1 VGTTCIYIASCSNK
15 RPESIQDAHMMV
27 TILDTTLREGELQ
40 PGVYFNKE
48 SRSRIAEALAEIGTP
63 RIEFPL
69 VYPQRGGKIEDVKTA
84 VTTVQESYGRTAVL
98 QYRAYRPDVELS
110 QAYGAKGCALFMAPT
125 SLHRKGKLHGLEQ
138 EKMIATFVE
147 TLELAKE
154 SGFVY
159 RRATLEDVSRF
170 DNPEE
175 RATEDSEEFL
185 QRLLRAVKEA
195 GATVVSIPDTSGI
208 LAQNR
213 CLPFIREVARL
224 TDLPLACH
232 FHNDYGN
239 ALANA
244 LQAATFPQV
253 EEIHVS
259 ILGLGTRNGITDHYE
274 FAANFEDLLHIQ
286 SGEKREKLRW
296 LYDVFSETTGIPLPW
311 THPLAPQ
318 CFVEKAGTHQSQVV
332 IDATGYIPRKKLQFD
347 AKGEVKF
354 EAGLLMS
361 RRVIERLFESAGQN
375 VSGSSVEEVTE
386 AVAARSG
393 LKQRD
398 LSPWEV
404 KEIVQ
409 SKTGVDIP
417 IEKVQKVIRGEE
429 HIYIMLRLLPQF
441 PANELVREVG
451 QWKEVEHVD
460 EVYGDVD
467 VIILTRNKDSE
478 GNVVVDKVRNRFKD
492 AITRTTTL
500 PVE

>member
-1 VGTTCIYIASCSNK
+1 
-15 RPESIQDAHMMV
+15 MV
-27 TILDTTLREGELQ
+27 TVLDSTLREGELQ
-40 PGVYFNKE
+40 PGIYFNKE
-48 SRSRIAEALAEIGTP
+48 SRTRIAEALAEIGTA

-84 VTTVQESYGRTAVL
+84 VTIVQENYGKTAVL

-110 QAYGAKGCALFMAPT
+110 QAYDAKGCALFMAPT
-125 SLHRKGKLHGLEQ
+125 SLHRRGKLHGLEQ
-138 EKMIATFVE
+138 EKVIDTFVE
-147 TLELAKE
+147 TLELAKK
-154 SGFVY
+154 SGFKY

-175 RATEDSEEFL
+175 RATEDTQEFL
-185 QRLLRAVKEA
+185 QRLLKAVKEA

-208 LAQNR
+208 LSQNR
-213 CLPFIREVARL
+213 CLPFIKEVAKL
-224 TDLPLACH
+224 TDMPLACH

-253 EEIHVS
+253 EEIHVG

-274 FAANFEDLLHIQ
+274 FVANLEDLLNVR

-318 CFVEKAGTHQSQVV
+318 CFVEKAGTHQAQVV
-332 IDATGYIPRKKLQFD
+332 KDASGYIPRKKLQFD
-347 AKGEVKF
+347 AKGEVRF

-361 RRVIERLFESAGQN
+361 RRVMERLFERAGYSVSSSAI
-375 VSGSSVEEVTE
+375 EEVTE
-386 AVAARSG
+386 VIAALSG
-393 LKQRD
+393 LKQRE

-404 KEIVQ
+404 RDIIQ
-409 SKTGVDIP
+409 SKTGVDLP
-417 IEKVQKVIRGEE
+417 VEKVQKVIRGEE
-429 HIYIMLRLLPQF
+429 HSYIMLRLLPQF
-441 PANELVREVG
+441 PANELIREVG

-460 EVYGDVD
+460 EVYGDTD
-467 VIILTRNKDSE
+467 VVILTRSKDSE
-478 GNVVVDKVRNRFKD
+478 GNTVVDKVRNRFKD
-492 AITRTTTL
+492 AIIKTTTL

>member
-1 VGTTCIYIASCSNK
+1 
-15 RPESIQDAHMMV
+15 MV
-27 TILDTTLREGELQ
+27 IILDTTLREGELH

-48 SRSRIAEALAEIGTP
+48 SRVRIAEALAEVGTP

-69 VYPQRGGKIEDVKTA
+69 VYPQRGGNLEDVRAA
-84 VTTVQESYGRTAVL
+84 VATVQENYGKTAVL

-110 QAYGAKGCALFMAPT
+110 QAYDAKGCALFMAPT
-125 SLHRKGKLHGLEQ
+125 SLHRKGKFHGLEQ
-138 EKMIATFVE
+138 EKVIDIFVE

-154 SGFVY
+154 SGFTY
-159 RRATLEDVSRF
+159 RRVTFEDISRF

-175 RATEDSEEFL
+175 RATEDTREYL
-185 QRLLRAVKEA
+185 QKLLHAVKEA

-208 LAQNR
+208 LSQDR
-213 CLPFIREVARL
+213 CLPFIKEVAKL

-244 LQAATFPQV
+244 LQAATFPKV
-253 EEIHVS
+253 EEVHVS

-274 FAANFEDLLHIQ
+274 FVANLEDLVHIKTE
-286 SGEKREKLRW
+286 EKREKLRW
-296 LYDVFSETTGIPLPW
+296 LYDVFSEATGIPLPW

-318 CFVEKAGTHQSQVV
+318 CFIEKAGTHQSQV
-332 IDATGYIPRKKLQFD
+332 IQDAAGYIPRKKLEFD
-347 AKGEVKF
+347 AKEGVRF

-361 RRVIERLFESAGQN
+361 KRVIERLLQCTGNSIP
-375 VSGSSVEEVTE
+375 SSVIEEVTE

-393 LKQRD
+393 LKQRE

-404 KEIVQ
+404 REIIHY
-409 SKTGVDIP
+409 KTGLDVP
-417 IEKVQKVIRGEE
+417 IEKVQRVVRGEE
-429 HIYIMLRLLPQF
+429 RSYIMLRLLPQF
-441 PANELVREVG
+441 PAYELVREVG
-451 QWKEVEHVD
+451 RWKEVEHVD

-467 VIILTRNKDSE
+467 VVILARSRDSE
-478 GNVVVDKVRNRFKD
+478 GNATVDKLRNRFKD
-492 AITRTTTL
+492 AIIKTTTL

>member
-1 VGTTCIYIASCSNK
+1 
-15 RPESIQDAHMMV
+15 MV

-40 PGVYFNKE
+40 PGVYFGKE

-69 VYPQRGGKIEDVKTA
+69 VYPQRGGKMDDVKTA
-84 VTTVQESYGRTAVL
+84 VTNVQENYGKTAVL

-110 QAYGAKGCALFMAPT
+110 QAYDAKGCALFMAPT

-138 EKMIATFVE
+138 EKVIATFIE
-147 TLELAKE
+147 TLELARE
-154 SGFVY
+154 SGFIY

-170 DNPEE
+170 DDPEE
-175 RATEDSEEFL
+175 RATEDSTEFL

-208 LAQNR
+208 LAQHR
-213 CLPFIREVARL
+213 CLPFIQEVAKL
-224 TDLPLACH
+224 TDMPLACH

-244 LQAATFPQV
+244 LEAATFPQV
-253 EEIHVS
+253 EEVHVS
-259 ILGLGTRNGITDHYE
+259 ILGLGARNGITDHYE
-274 FAANFEDLLHIQ
+274 FAANLEDLLHRQ
-286 SGEKREKLRW
+286 SGENRKKLRW

-318 CFVEKAGTHQSQVV
+318 CFVEKAGTHQSQV
-332 IDATGYIPRKKLQFD
+332 IRDAAGYIPRRKLQFD
-347 AKGEVKF
+347 AKDEVRF

-361 RRVIERLFESAGQN
+361 RRVIERLFESTG
-375 VSGSSVEEVTE
+375 VDISSSSVEEVTE
-386 AVAARSG
+386 AAAARSS
-393 LKQRD
+393 LRQRD

-404 KEIVQ
+404 KEIVH

-429 HIYIMLRLLPQF
+429 RIYIMLRLLPQF
-441 PANELVREVG
+441 PANKLIHEVG
-451 QWKEVEHVD
+451 KWKEVEHVD

-467 VIILTRNKDSE
+467 VIILTHNKDSE

-492 AITRTTTL
+492 AIVRTTTL

>member
-1 VGTTCIYIASCSNK
+1 
-15 RPESIQDAHMMV
+15 MV
-27 TILDTTLREGELQ
+27 TVLDSTLREGELQ
-40 PGVYFNKE
+40 PGIYFSKE
-48 SRSRIAEALAEIGTP
+48 NRTRIAEALAEIGTS

-69 VYPQRGGKIEDVKTA
+69 VYPQRGGKIEDIKTA
-84 VTTVQESYGRTAVL
+84 VTTVQENYGKTAVL

-110 QAYGAKGCALFMAPT
+110 QAYDAKGCALFMAPT
-125 SLHRKGKLHGLEQ
+125 SLHRRGKLHGLEQ
-138 EKMIATFVE
+138 EKVIDTFVE
-147 TLELAKE
+147 TLELAKK
-154 SGFVY
+154 SGFKY

-175 RATEDSEEFL
+175 RAMEDTQEFL
-185 QRLLRAVKEA
+185 QRLLKAVKEA

-208 LAQNR
+208 LSQNR
-213 CLPFIREVARL
+213 CLQFIKEVAKL
-224 TDLPLACH
+224 TDMPLACH

-274 FAANFEDLLHIQ
+274 FVANLEDLLNMR

-296 LYDVFSETTGIPLPW
+296 LYDIFSEATGIPLPW

-318 CFVEKAGTHQSQVV
+318 CFVEKAGTHQAQVV
-332 IDATGYIPRKKLQFD
+332 KDASGYIPRKKLQFD
-347 AKGEVKF
+347 AKGEVRF

-361 RRVIERLFESAGQN
+361 RRVIEQLFERAGYSVPN
-375 VSGSSVEEVTE
+375 STVEEVTE
-386 AVAARSG
+386 VIAALSG
-393 LKQRD
+393 LKQRE

-404 KEIVQ
+404 REIIQ

-429 HIYIMLRLLPQF
+429 HSYIMLRLLPQF

-460 EVYGDVD
+460 EVYGDTD
-467 VIILTRNKDSE
+467 VVILTRSKDSE
-478 GNVVVDKVRNRFKD
+478 GNAVVDKVRNRFKD
-492 AITRTTTL
+492 AIIKTTTL